1 MTQHRPLSPQ
11 ERQLL
16 AQHVPAAALA
26 QVVEWVENLEFHLTI
41 SRSRHSKL
49 GDYRAPS
56 GIRQQHRI
64 SVNGDLNPYAFL
76 QTLVHEIAHLLTWQ
90 QYRQSVAPHGN
101 EWKQQYVAL
110 MQHCLEQQF
119 FAPDLVPFIQAHL
132 RSPAAASC
140 SDTALLRAMK
150 QYNFQPP
157 TEKGKIHIEDVA
169 PQTLFLYRRKM
180 YRLEEKRRS
189 RYLCTEIV
197 SGRKF
202 TFSALV
208 EVITVPQP

>member
-16 AQHVPAAALA
+16 AQHVPATALA

-90 QYRQSVAPHGN
+90 QY
-101 EWKQQYVAL
+101 
-110 MQHCLEQQF
+110 
-119 FAPDLVPFIQAHL
+119 
-132 RSPAAASC
+132 
-140 SDTALLRAMK
+140 
-150 QYNFQPP
+150 
-157 TEKGKIHIEDVA
+157 
-169 PQTLFLYRRKM
+169 
-180 YRLEEKRRS
+180 
-189 RYLCTEIV
+189 
-197 SGRKF
+197 
-202 TFSALV
+202 
-208 EVITVPQP
+208 